1 MSKDMKRLTAPR
13 SWPITRKTDH
23 WVTKPSPGPHAIEG
37 SVPVLLVMRDML
49 QLCSTANE
57 AKGII
62 GEREVLV
69 DGRKVKDHKLPVG
82 LMDVVSVPKTGQ
94 HYRMLLDKK
103 GKLALVRVPEGK
115 EKWKLARIENKST
128 VGDGKLQLN
137 LHDGRNILVDNGDY
151 KTGDVLK
158 IEVPSQKIIE
168 VYRLAK
174 GNIALIVGGSHAGE
188 IEVIDDYVITRSSA
202 PNIVK
207 FKNGSL
213 TTKDNVFVVGSKA
226 PEIEVPEERVI

>member
-13 SWPITRKTDH
+13 SWPITRKTDY
-23 WVTKPSPGPHAIEG
+23 WVTKPAPGPHAIEG
-37 SVPVLLVMRDML
+37 SMPILLVMRDML
-49 QLCSTANE
+49 QLCETANE

-62 GEREVLV
+62 GERQVMV
-69 DGRKVKDHKLPVG
+69 DGRAVKDHKLPVG

-94 HYRMLLDKK
+94 NFRMLLDRM
-103 GKLALVRVPEGK
+103 GRLTLVKVPEGK
-115 EKWKLARIENKST
+115 ENWKLARIENKT
-128 VGDGKLQLN
+128 TIADGKTQLN
-137 LHDGRNILVDNGDY
+137 LHDGRNILVEKGDY

-158 IEVPSQKIIE
+158 IELPSQKILD

-174 GNIALIVGGSHAGE
+174 GSVAMIVGGSHAGE
-188 IEVIDDYVITRSSA
+188 VEIIDDYVITKSSA

-226 PEIEVPEERVI
+226 PEIEIPEERVI